1 LNTGG
6 VHSDHLL
13 IAVITVGFPFVF
25 GHYAAHIKTVIRV
38 KGIDACPANISIST
52 GAESQHKEIK
62 KDDENFIVFSSRF
75 HVKSHLLRPNIQSYN
90 SKIQIQQYL

>member
-1 LNTGG
+1 

-25 GHYAAHIKTVIRV
+25 GHCTAHIKAVIRV

-52 GAESQHKEIK
+52 GAESQHQYIK
-62 KDDENFIVFSSRF
+62 KDDDNFIVFSSRF
-75 HVKSHLLRPNIQSYN
+75 HVHSRLLRPNIQSYN
-90 SKIQIQQYL
+90 SKIQIQYYL